1 MYTYASGQGHHDLA
15 ERLDIPVASSL
26 AISGSANSRILRT
39 TLKHSY
45 TTNRPTFYVLGMTF
59 LSRDELPLLKATNN
73 FEGAWTNPQNQD
85 HKMLWQPPWTAQD
98 TDTYVELKLKWEWHT
113 HVDRGEDLQYRMLSV
128 INDLQSRGH
137 AVVIFN
143 QADDLLVPF
152 FDDPRLRFFS
162 GVNNIIE
169 AYRWRAIQYQHDHNV
184 PSMDYGTQPGE
195 VPEPLKHRLPGW
207 HAVLNEYLVD
217 YIIQRDILS

>member
-26 AISGSANSRILRT
+26 AVSGSANSRILRT

-85 HKMLWQPPWTAQD
+85 HKRLWQPPWTAQD
-98 TDTYVELKLKWEWHT
+98 TDTYVELKLKWEWNT
-113 HVDRGEDLQYRMLSV
+113 QIDRAEDLQYRMLSL
-128 INDLQSRGH
+128 ISDLRSRGH
-137 AVVIFN
+137 GVLIYN
-143 QADDLLVPF
+143 QADDTL
-152 FDDPRLRFFS
+152 DKWQNDARLRLLGETGS
-162 GVNNIIE
+162 IIQ
-169 AYRWRAIQYQHDHNV
+169 AYRWRAIQYQHEQDV
-184 PSMDYGTQPGE
+184 PFMDYGDSSNNIPDNM
-195 VPEPLKHRLPGW
+195 KHRVAGY
-207 HAVLNEYLVD
+207 HDTLNVYLVD
-217 YIIQRDILS
+217 YILAKNLLS